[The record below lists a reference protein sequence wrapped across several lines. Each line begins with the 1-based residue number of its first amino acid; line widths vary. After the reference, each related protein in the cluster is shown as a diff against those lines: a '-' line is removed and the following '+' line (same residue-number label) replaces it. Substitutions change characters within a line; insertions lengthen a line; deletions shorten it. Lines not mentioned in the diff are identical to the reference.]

1 MCSRMGELSGTHRAS
16 MTLWT
21 VAQGNRHGGWAEL
34 RLFRGIDRAAVRIMG
49 NRRVGRTQS
58 QVHRRSQEVCLKNC
72 IDVVSQI
79 SCPTPTH

>member
-21 VAQGNRHGGWAEL
+21 VAQGNRHGGWTEL
-34 RLFRGIDRAAVRIMG
+34 RHFRGIDRAAVRIMG

-58 QVHRRSQEVCLKNC
+58 QVHRLSQEVCLKN
-72 IDVVSQI
+72 
-79 SCPTPTH
+79 